1 MVVCESLAAYE
12 SAGSKKFLNVSPI
25 KFRSDFLVL
34 IKKKKK
40 MKI

>member
-25 KFRSDFLVL
+25 KFRSYFLVL
-34 IKKKKK
+34 KKKKK
-40 MKI
+40 KVKI